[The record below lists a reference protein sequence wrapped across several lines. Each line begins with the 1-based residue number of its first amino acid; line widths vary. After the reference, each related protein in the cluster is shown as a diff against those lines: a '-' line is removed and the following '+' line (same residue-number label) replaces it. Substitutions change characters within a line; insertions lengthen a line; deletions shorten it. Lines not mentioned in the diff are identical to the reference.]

1 MFKRLSLPIF
11 GVLRILVAGY
21 VLLVL
26 LEKPANKDRKSE
38 FSNKPVTENRSDDSS
53 SKNYKISESDIFMQ
67 KARSLIGTELCLL
80 WLD

>member
-1 MFKRLSLPIF
+1 MITSLSLAVF
-11 GVLRILVAGY
+11 GVLRVLVVRY

-38 FSNKPVTENRSDDSS
+38 FPNKPITENRPDDSS
-53 SKNYKISESDIFMQ
+53 SKKKRISQSDILMQ
-67 KARSLIGTELCLL
+67 KARSLIGTDLCLF